1 MLKIEGLSFTYGRRE
16 VLSELSL
23 SLEKGEIGILLGKN
37 GVGKSTLFK
46 NILGLCKKQSGKI
59 LLDGKRLEEIS
70 PRERARLIS
79 WVPQDIRFG
88 GLTVFDTVLS
98 GRGAYFGFRAGKEDL
113 AAAERAICELGLE
126 DLAFRLTEELSGGE
140 RQRVA
145 VARALAGE
153 PKLMLFDEP
162 TGNLDV
168 GSEARVLREVK
179 AIARERGITVF
190 ASLHDLNAALSLG
203 DRFLTLKNGVITHS
217 VTQGELTAELLSETF
232 DTEIKILSAEG
243 RSFIVGDVFYED

>member
-1 MLKIEGLSFTYGRRE
+1 MLKIEKLSFSYSRRK
-16 VLSELSL
+16 VLKELSL

-37 GVGKSTLFK
+37 GAGKSTLFK
-46 NILGLCKKQSGKI
+46 NILGLLKKQSGDI
-59 LLDGKRLEEIS
+59 LLDGQSLSELS
-70 PRERARLIS
+70 PRERARLIA

-88 GLTVFDTVLS
+88 GLSVFDTVLS
-98 GRGAYFGFRAGKEDL
+98 GRGACFGIRAGKEDL

-126 DLAFRLTEELSGGE
+126 PLAFRPTEELSGGE

-168 GSEARVLREVK
+168 GSEAKVLREVK
-179 AIARERGITVF
+179 CLAEERGITVL
-190 ASLHDLNAALSLG
+190 ASLHDLNSALSLG
-203 DRFLTLKNGVITHS
+203 DRFLTLKEGRVTHS
-217 VTQGELTAELLSETF
+217 VTSEGLTAEILSETF
-232 DTEIKILSAEG
+232 DTNVKILSAEG
-243 RSFIVGDVFYED
+243 RRFIVGDVFYEI

>member
-59 LLDGKRLEEIS
+59 LLDGKRLEELS
-70 PRERARLIS
+70 PRERGRLIS

-98 GRGAYFGFRAGKEDL
+98 GRGAHFGIRAGKEDL
-113 AAAERAICELGLE
+113 AIVR
-126 DLAFRLTEELSGGE
+126 DLLDSVPVPTEK
-140 RQRVA
+140 RV
-145 VARALAGE
+145 
-153 PKLMLFDEP
+153 
-162 TGNLDV
+162 
-168 GSEARVLREVK
+168 
-179 AIARERGITVF
+179 
-190 ASLHDLNAALSLG
+190 
-203 DRFLTLKNGVITHS
+203 
-217 VTQGELTAELLSETF
+217 
-232 DTEIKILSAEG
+232 
-243 RSFIVGDVFYED
+243 

>member
-1 MLKIEGLSFTYGRRE
+1 MLKIEKLSFSYSRHK
-16 VLSELSL
+16 VLKELSL

-37 GVGKSTLFK
+37 GAGKSTLFK
-46 NILGLCKKQSGKI
+46 NILGLLKKQSGDI
-59 LLDGKRLEEIS
+59 LLDGQSLSELS
-70 PRERARLIS
+70 PRERARLIA

-88 GLTVFDTVLS
+88 GLSVFDTVLS
-98 GRGAYFGFRAGKEDL
+98 GRGAYFGIRAGKEDL

-126 DLAFRLTEELSGGE
+126 PLAFRPTEELSGGE

-168 GSEARVLREVK
+168 GSEAKVLREVRSL
-179 AIARERGITVF
+179 AEERGITVL
-190 ASLHDLNAALSLG
+190 ASLHDLNSALSLG
-203 DRFLTLKNGVITHS
+203 DRFLTLKEGHVTHS
-217 VTQGELTAELLSETF
+217 VTSEGLTAEILSETF
-232 DTEIKILSAEG
+232 DTNIKILSAEG
-243 RSFIVGDVFYED
+243 RRFIVGDVFL

>member
-1 MLKIEGLSFTYGRRE
+1 MLKIEKLSFSYSRHK
-16 VLSELSL
+16 VLKELSL

-37 GVGKSTLFK
+37 GAGKSTLFK
-46 NILGLCKKQSGKI
+46 NILGLLKKQSGDI
-59 LLDGKRLEEIS
+59 LLDGQSLSELS
-70 PRERARLIS
+70 PRERARLIA

-88 GLTVFDTVLS
+88 GLSVFDTVLS
-98 GRGAYFGFRAGKEDL
+98 GRGAYFGIRAGKEDL

-126 DLAFRLTEELSGGE
+126 PLAFIPTEELSGGE

-168 GSEARVLREVK
+168 GSEAKVLREVK
-179 AIARERGITVF
+179 SLAAERGITVL
-190 ASLHDLNAALSLG
+190 ASLHDLNSALSLG
-203 DRFLTLKNGVITHS
+203 DRFLTLKEGHITHS
-217 VTQGELTAELLSETF
+217 VTSEGLTAEILSETF
-232 DTEIKILSAEG
+232 DTNIKILSAEG
-243 RSFIVGDVFYED
+243 RRFIVGDVFL

>member
-46 NILGLCKKQSGKI
+46 NILGLCKKQSGEI
-59 LLDGKRLEEIS
+59 LLDGKRLEELS

-88 GLTVFDTVLS
+88 GLSVFDTVLS
-98 GRGAYFGFRAGKEDL
+98 GRGAYFGIRAGKEDL

-179 AIARERGITVF
+179 AIARERGITVL

-217 VTQGELTAELLSETF
+217 VTPGELTAELLSETF